1 MLSNHLFALRKI
13 SYYLARLPFVVS
25 AVFVICLFSG
35 CSKNKVV
42 RNAAYWQEVE
52 HLVWTA
58 PDSVEAIWAS
68 FSVDSLPYAEQM
80 RWHLMHEHALL
91 RLRKPVSSDSVMPL
105 VTDFFARADDDENL
119 AKAFYVQGA
128 GFFLQSRYFEA
139 MASLKEAEARMDCL
153 CDTLPYKSLIYI
165 CEGQVVET
173 EQLYHI
179 AHEAYQKALP
189 YAQMTKDTFRI
200 AFCHYN
206 IARTGKE
213 FVDSVATLH
222 FAEALDLAAALRD
235 TLLYCDMVV
244 QQEGHREKIDSAY
257 LYSVC
262 KFLVDTMHRPFYAD
276 LVSEY
281 LLRHDDIDGAA
292 TYLAIFAT
300 DTVKSDW
307 CREQYAYLQSCLH
320 ARTGNYP
327 LAFEQMRD
335 LYNAVTAQMQRD
347 AKSRTYLISRMYDVE
362 REKNR
367 NLQLEIARQRLW
379 IAVGTAVF
387 LLVLLVVVSVF
398 VVRLMRARSARLQK
412 EKELQ
417 QLKAE
422 TEQQLAQ
429 AKIEQLNGELEQ
441 RRLHMRFVL
450 QQKIDLLRQLHQP
463 AKGDMSQ
470 YPQWLQEWLGENAF
484 VGTDGPDRLLSEFK
498 DLYGDLLPSL
508 KKRYRSLTERD
519 LQYIALAVLGMSAG
533 DIGYLLGI
541 TERTIWNR
549 RQAIKD
555 RTGVPD
561 FDAWVLELRKRY

>member
-1 MLSNHLFALRKI
+1 MWYFFI
-13 SYYLARLPFVVS
+13 
-25 AVFVICLFSG
+25 FVITLFSG
-35 CSKNKVV
+35 CYRSDVV
-42 RNAAYWQEVE
+42 KDTAYWQEVE

-91 RLRKPVSSDSVMPL
+91 RQRKPVSSDSVMPL
-105 VTDFFARADDDENL
+105 VIDFFTRADDDENL

-153 CDTLPYKSLIYI
+153 CDTLPYKCLIYLM
-165 CEGQVVET
+165 EGQVVET
-173 EQLYHI
+173 EQLYHV

-189 YAQMTKDTFRI
+189 YAEMTKDTFRL
-200 AFCHYN
+200 AFCHYD
-206 IARTGKE
+206 IARTDSE

-235 TLLYCDMVV
+235 TLVYCDIVV
-244 QQEGHREKIDSAY
+244 QQELRREKIDSAY

-276 LVSEY
+276 FVSEY
-281 LLRHDDIDGAA
+281 MLRQDDIDGAA
-292 TYLAIFAT
+292 AYLAIFAT

-307 CREQYAYLQSCLH
+307 CREQYAYLQSCFH
-320 ARTGNYP
+320 AGTGNYP

-347 AKSRTYLISRMYDVE
+347 AKSRTYLISRMYDLE

-367 NLQLEIARQRLW
+367 NLKLEIARQQLW
-379 IAVGTAVF
+379 IVVGVVSF
-387 LLVLLVVVSVF
+387 LLVLLVVVSAF
-398 VVRLMRARSARLQK
+398 SARLTRTRAAKLQK

-417 QLKAE
+417 QLKAD

-441 RRLHMRFVL
+441 RRLHIRWIF
-450 QQKIDLLRQLHQP
+450 QQQVKLSRLLDQH
-463 AKGDMSQ
+463 AKSNAAQ
-470 YPQWLQEWLGENAF
+470 YPQWLQEWLVENAF
-484 VGTDGPDRLLSEFK
+484 AGTNGLDRLLSEFK

-508 KKRYRSLTERD
+508 KRRYRSLTERD
-519 LQYIALAVLGMSAG
+519 LQYIALAVLGMSVN

-549 RQAIKD
+549 RQSIKD
-555 RTGVPD
+555 RTKVTD
-561 FDAWVLELRKRY
+561 FDAWVLELRKRH

>member
-1 MLSNHLFALRKI
+1 MLSNRLFALKKI
-13 SYYLARLPFVVS
+13 SYYPFLLRLVVS
-25 AVFVICLFSG
+25 AVFAIALFSG
-35 CSKNKVV
+35 CSEGKVV
-42 RNAAYWQEVE
+42 SDAAYWQDVE

-68 FSVDSLPYAEQM
+68 FSVDSLPYEEQM
-80 RWHLMHEHALL
+80 RWHLMYEHALL
-91 RLRKPVSSDSVMPL
+91 RQRKPVSSDSVMPL
-105 VTDFFARADDDENL
+105 VIDFFTRADDDENL

-153 CDTLPYKSLIYI
+153 CDTLPYKCLIYLM
-165 CEGQVVET
+165 EGQVVET
-173 EQLYHI
+173 EQLYHV
-179 AHEAYQKALP
+179 AHDVYQKALP
-189 YAQMTKDTFRI
+189 YAQMRKDTLRL
-200 AFCHYN
+200 ACCHYN
-206 IARTGKE
+206 IARTGRE
-213 FVDSVATLH
+213 FVDSVAALH

-235 TLLYCDMVV
+235 TLLYCDIVV

-417 QLKAE
+417 QLKADTE
-422 TEQQLAQ
+422 TQLAL

-484 VGTDGPDRLLSEFK
+484 VGTDGPDRLLSEFN